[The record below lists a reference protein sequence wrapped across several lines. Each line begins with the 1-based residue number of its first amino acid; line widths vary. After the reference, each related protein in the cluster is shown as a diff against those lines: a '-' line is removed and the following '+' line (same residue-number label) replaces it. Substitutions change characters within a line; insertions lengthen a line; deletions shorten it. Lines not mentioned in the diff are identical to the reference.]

1 MLLAEREVDGG
12 EGQAPVTLLPEYYR
26 AVEDTGGLG
35 RTNNIPYSL
44 EPGGEGRG
52 LVSCCGSTDNAGPQF
67 QLKSLSFKI
76 YILIHIVL
84 FQQVL
89 KVL

>member
-35 RTNNIPYSL
+35 RTGLITYHTLWSR
-44 EPGGEGRG
+44 EGREG
-52 LVSCCGSTDNAGPQF
+52 V
-67 QLKSLSFKI
+67 
-76 YILIHIVL
+76 
-84 FQQVL
+84 
-89 KVL
+89 